1 MSKNNKIQSLGFGLF
16 KFFIRGVVAVILIA
30 AGVTLA
36 ALNGFDIPSTA
47 ASFFG
52 KGDISNK
59 VENVT
64 SILSNKTTVP
74 TSVDEA
80 ASNKQNIE
88 YEPLNFLGKRQLV
101 LNDLDSLGRATSA
114 HIQLRDRDEPSDKR
128 DSKINYDPVGWHNY
142 KYKYISDDGDT
153 KTAFLMNRGHLVGY
167 QFSGLNSEPR
177 NLVPQTRYLNAGT
190 MDDRKIDSS
199 NPNSQIFYEQLLDR
213 WLNENPDKWLDLKVV
228 AIYQNEELIPRQ
240 IKMYWVGLDA
250 NGEQVKV
257 ELKKHGNESASG
269 SLTSVTLD
277 NYSPNATINYLD
289 GTAVP
294 LYN

>member
-88 YEPLNFLGKRQLV
+88 YEPLNFLGKRRLV
-101 LNDLDSLGRATSA
+101 LNELDSLGRATSA

-190 MDDRKIDSS
+190 MDDREIDSN

-250 NGEQVKV
+250 NGEQIKV
-257 ELKKHGNESASG
+257 ELKKHGNESTSG
-269 SLTSVTLD
+269 LLTSVTLD

-289 GTAVP
+289 GTATP
-294 LYN
+294 LYK

>member
-36 ALNGFDIPSTA
+36 ALNGFDIPSTV

-190 MDDRKIDSS
+190 MDDRKIDSN

>member
-190 MDDRKIDSS
+190 MDDRKIDSN

>member
-88 YEPLNFLGKRQLV
+88 Y
-101 LNDLDSLGRATSA
+101 
-114 HIQLRDRDEPSDKR
+114 
-128 DSKINYDPVGWHNY
+128 
-142 KYKYISDDGDT
+142 
-153 KTAFLMNRGHLVGY
+153 
-167 QFSGLNSEPR
+167 
-177 NLVPQTRYLNAGT
+177 
-190 MDDRKIDSS
+190 
-199 NPNSQIFYEQLLDR
+199 
-213 WLNENPDKWLDLKVV
+213 
-228 AIYQNEELIPRQ
+228 
-240 IKMYWVGLDA
+240 
-250 NGEQVKV
+250 
-257 ELKKHGNESASG
+257 
-269 SLTSVTLD
+269 
-277 NYSPNATINYLD
+277 
-289 GTAVP
+289 
-294 LYN
+294 

>member
-74 TSVDEA
+74 TSIDEA

-101 LNDLDSLGRATSA
+101 LNELDSLGRATSA

-190 MDDRKIDSS
+190 MDDRKIDSN

-250 NGEQVKV
+250 NGEQIKV
-257 ELKKHGNESASG
+257 ELKKHGNESTSG
-269 SLTSVTLD
+269 LLTSVTLD
-277 NYSPNATINYLD
+277 NHSPNATINYLD